1 MLRLKTYLRA
11 GQCGTSFALT
21 AGSGILALL
30 IASTEP
36 LFTGT
41 LMGILDFRRSP
52 MSIDDDV
59 RSENRKYCRVE
70 ACIPFACRLVPPE
83 EQKKIRSHVSSAT
96 FHTGHKTMPE
106 IHDPSLAEWIN
117 LVSIKLDT
125 IIQLLTLERE
135 GFSSL
140 PFECVNISGGG
151 LRFLSHNKYTI
162 GDMVEIRM
170 MLSLHHP
177 VALYVYATVLSASE
191 RRAEGDYDI
200 CVEFMTMDNAIQDEI
215 IRFVFEREREI
226 LRVKKG
232 QLT

>member
-1 MLRLKTYLRA
+1 
-11 GQCGTSFALT
+11 
-21 AGSGILALL
+21 
-30 IASTEP
+30 
-36 LFTGT
+36 
-41 LMGILDFRRSP
+41 

-83 EQKKIRSHVSSAT
+83 ERNKVQSHISSAT
-96 FHTGHKTMPE
+96 FLTGHKPMAE

-140 PFECVNISGGG
+140 PFECINISGGG
-151 LRFLSHNKYTI
+151 LRFLSQDKYAM
-162 GDMVEIRM
+162 GDTVEIRM
-170 MLSLHHP
+170 MLSLLHP
-177 VALYVYATVLSASE
+177 VALYTYATVLSVSE
-191 RRAEGDYDI
+191 RRTEGDYDVS
-200 CVEFMTMDNAIQDEI
+200 VEFIAMDNAIQDEI

-232 QLT
+232 Q